1 MDFLKIS
8 NKTNEVEAEPER
20 ATSHSQ
26 ESSVEELLSQTEALL
41 DEAQEVLARLD
52 ESHSQQGN
60 ILWFII
66 PVKCRIDGKIS
77 DISQLLQNWCQA
89 LE

>member
-8 NKTNEVEAEPER
+8 NKTNEVEAEHER

-26 ESSVEELLSQTEALL
+26 ESSVDELLSQTEALL

-52 ESHSQQGN
+52 ESHSQQG
-60 ILWFII
+60 
-66 PVKCRIDGKIS
+66 KIWGFLFLS
-77 DISQLLQNWCQA
+77 NLKLVISVIR
-89 LE
+89 